1 MSTSSS
7 WNHAPFSLDVLCKGD
22 GLVVDGVVV
31 AIRVHSVFVS
41 GEATKN
47 VANQDRNL
55 PVRYQVATIELTN
68 AHKRAFQPNGLE
80 LNYKANTPDSRK
92 YVPLTA
98 IEADALAR
106 LLGSTTTGAALPDKF
121 FDDGVANVHPAAPR
135 RFDLFVDASAPGAK
149 DIEKGQ
155 TYRFLTRGASVFV
168 ERHESL
174 SGTANIFKGGAAK
187 DLSHSWT
194 TGVANAA
201 ASSGGSGKPAHEDK
215 EGVADE
221 EWDD

>member
-7 WNHAPFSLDVLCKGD
+7 WNHAPFSLDTLCQGD
-22 GLVVDGVVV
+22 GLVIDGAVV

-47 VANQDRNL
+47 VANQERNL
-55 PVRYQVATIELTN
+55 PVRFQVATIELSN

-80 LNYKANTPDSRK
+80 LNYKANTPGSRK
-92 YVPLTA
+92 FVELTQ
-98 IEADALAR
+98 IGADALAR
-106 LLGSTTTGAALPDKF
+106 LVGSSKSGAALPDKF
-121 FDDGVANVHPAAPR
+121 FDDGVPNVHPAAKN

-174 SGTANIFKGGAAK
+174 TGTANIFKGGAAK

-194 TGVANAA
+194 TGVAAAA
-201 ASSGGSGKPAHEDK
+201 ASGATGKPAHENK
-215 EGVADE
+215 EGVDDE